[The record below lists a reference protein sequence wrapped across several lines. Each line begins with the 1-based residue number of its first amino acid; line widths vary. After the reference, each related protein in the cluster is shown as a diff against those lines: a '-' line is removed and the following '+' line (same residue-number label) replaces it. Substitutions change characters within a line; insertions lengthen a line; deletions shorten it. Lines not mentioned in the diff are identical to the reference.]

1 MDIHDQQ
8 PPRSGPVQRFLLIVG
23 SGGLL
28 LAMATDALAVL
39 GRHVGFAV
47 NGAIEIFQMCA
58 VVALSSA
65 ILIATLAE
73 RHASVDLL
81 AGRLSPGIQRGLA
94 IAGRVAALAAF
105 IVLGI
110 GSAWVTADLWPTS
123 EMTEQLAIPLR
134 GFRLF
139 WLAACTCAAIH
150 SAIALI
156 REARR

>member
-8 PPRSGPVQRFLLIVG
+8 SPRPGPVQRFLLIAG

-47 NGAIEIFQMCA
+47 NGAIEIFQVCA

-73 RHASVDLL
+73 RHAAVDLL
-81 AGRLSPGIQRGLA
+81 AGRLSPGTQRGLA

-105 IVLGI
+105 VVLGI
-110 GSAWVTADLWPTS
+110 GSAWVTADLWPTH
-123 EMTEQLAIPLR
+123 EMTEQLGIPLR

-139 WLAACTCAAIH
+139 WLAACACAAIH
-150 SAIALI
+150 SAIALV
-156 REARR
+156 REVRR